1 MLLPSELQ
9 ASFDLQGPL
18 ALAARFS
25 KRALPQ
31 SKLQSMA
38 PGDLPKLKMIHR
50 EEAVM
55 ML

>member
-31 SKLQSMA
+31 RGVTALDASQRELQSKIA
-38 PGDLPKLKMIHR
+38 VRQHWKLH
-50 EEAVM
+50 
-55 ML
+55 